1 MGSKDII
8 GGKVYILLLPPHP
21 FYDFDVFFL
30 YLYHVPSGSVGK
42 ESACNAGDPGSI
54 PGSGTSPGEGDG
66 NPLQCSCLENSMDS
80 HGVIKSRTRVGPAD
94 GARLP
99 WSQLEG

>member
-66 NPLQCSCLENSMDS
+66 NPLQCSCLENSMDGGAWWATV
-80 HGVIKSRTRVGPAD
+80 HWVTKSRTR
-94 GARLP
+94 L
-99 WSQLEG
+99 SNFTSL